1 MLKKRRPSEILC
13 RIDVTGFLSIMVVL
27 LYTMITVALYPT
39 PRHTV
44 SRVLADRS
52 VSLSQADREDAIIV
66 AVLRDGKI
74 YLDRQLIMN
83 GPELVDQLRDRV
95 RAGAEKKVYINVDRH
110 AHYRN
115 VNRVLDQVRLA
126 GIEKVAFLT
135 EQTRTL
141 H

>member
-13 RIDVTGFLSIMVVL
+13 RMDVTGFLSIMVVL
-27 LYTMITVALYPT
+27 LYTMITVALYPA

-44 SRVLADRS
+44 SRVPADHS
-52 VSLSQADREDAIIV
+52 VQLPRADREDAIIV

-83 GPELVDQLRDRV
+83 GPELADQLRDRV
-95 RAGAEKKVYINVDRH
+95 RAGAEKKVYINVDAR

-115 VNRVLDQVRLA
+115 VNQVLNQVRLA

-135 EQTRTL
+135 ETHR
-141 H
+141 